1 MLASFLFAGNC
12 GRTEHGDFIYW
23 PKIIKSYIRLG
34 VNDFDK
40 DLANSKVYEIEKII
54 RPKKAY
60 PSGGYRVMKNIFLF
74 HIPIKMFLTF
84 QPKNIKLCIKEFFR
98 TMEESI

>member
-1 MLASFLFAGNC
+1 MLASFLFLGNC

-23 PKIIKSYIRLG
+23 PKIIKSFIRLG

-60 PSGGYRVMKNIFLF
+60 PSGGYRV
-74 HIPIKMFLTF
+74 
-84 QPKNIKLCIKEFFR
+84 
-98 TMEESI
+98 

>member
-1 MLASFLFAGNC
+1 MNCFSNILISVIMLASFLFLGNC

-23 PKIIKSYIRLG
+23 PKIIKSFIRLG

-60 PSGGYRVMKNIFLF
+60 PSGGYRV
-74 HIPIKMFLTF
+74 
-84 QPKNIKLCIKEFFR
+84 
-98 TMEESI
+98 

>member
-60 PSGGYRVMKNIFLF
+60 PSGGYRVWKIFLF
-74 HIPIKMFLTF
+74 IPHTYQNVF
-84 QPKNIKLCIKEFFR
+84 NIPTKKI
-98 TMEESI
+98 SNYA

>member
-1 MLASFLFAGNC
+1 MNVIELFFKILISVIFTIFLFAGNC
-12 GRTEHGDFIYW
+12 ERTEHGDFVYW

-40 DLANSKVYEIEKII
+40 ELANLKVYEIEKII

-60 PSGGYRVMKNIFLF
+60 PSGGYRVRK
-74 HIPIKMFLTF
+74 KYF
-84 QPKNIKLCIKEFFR
+84 QKKSAIV
-98 TMEESI
+98 